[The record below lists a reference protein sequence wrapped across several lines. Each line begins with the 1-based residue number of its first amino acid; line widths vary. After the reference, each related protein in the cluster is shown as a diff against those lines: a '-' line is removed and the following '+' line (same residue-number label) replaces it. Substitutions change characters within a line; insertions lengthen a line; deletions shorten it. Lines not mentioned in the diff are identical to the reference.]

1 MLSQSSVHQTTV
13 IAVVTWRRFLRLV
26 KIWTKTSSNL
36 TQHLGKLSQTQLAR
50 PQTTFC
56 NCGGDRFNS
65 LVFMLLSAVLGFVDL
80 LSLSLETGPASSICM
95 SPNSFVW
102 RFCCCFPLLYK
113 MLKVKCHWIF
123 FPCCTLYYL
132 DSEGVGVRI
141 VRYYAS
147 FG

>member
-13 IAVVTWRRFLRLV
+13 IAVVTWRQFLRLV

-65 LVFMLLSAVLGFVDL
+65 LVLMLLSAVLGFVDL
-80 LSLSLETGPASSICM
+80 LSVLRNWSCQPDLYVSQFFCLEILLLLP
-95 SPNSFVW
+95 SFIQD
-102 RFCCCFPLLYK
+102 
-113 MLKVKCHWIF
+113 VK
-123 FPCCTLYYL
+123 
-132 DSEGVGVRI
+132 S
-141 VRYYAS
+141 
-147 FG
+147 